1 MIRYQFLLL
10 GEKRS
15 FIAGAE
21 IASCIAVGCMEG
33 PRVVHRKQI
42 RQPLGICIVIFAL
55 IIKRKPCLSI
65 LDASPSTLLLF
76 PANILTLYEFAQ
88 A

>member
-1 MIRYQFLLL
+1 MLE
-10 GEKRS
+10 EKRS

-42 RQPLGICIVIFAL
+42 RQPLGICIVIFAS
-55 IIKRKPCLSI
+55 IIKRQPYL
-65 LDASPSTLLLF
+65 
-76 PANILTLYEFAQ
+76 
-88 A
+88 

>member
-33 PRVVHRKQI
+33 PRVVHRKQT
-42 RQPLGICIVIFAL
+42 RQAIGHMYIDIGVYY
-55 IIKRKPCLSI
+55 KKKPC
-65 LDASPSTLLLF
+65 P
-76 PANILTLYEFAQ
+76 
-88 A
+88 